1 MKRYL
6 IGICFL
12 LIANGLWAQM
22 TNNYGIFIHTYDAR
36 TLNPGKFVFYN
47 NLNFYSKASE
57 LSDPSIPSDDF
68 RANNY
73 WTVGD
78 NFSFSYGIMK
88 HFDASLGIRIY
99 QDTNVKEDNNL
110 PDDLFLTLRGGSFS
124 FADNHFHQAAIVG
137 FRFATAKYHNYLWS
151 EFSSGAALE
160 YGIKWAVT
168 YYSDKYLMDKK
179 FNLHFNL
186 GYWNHNE
193 KGVDLY
199 EMSNGSQ
206 LSGSVNS
213 GSIDL
218 ALAAV
223 VPTTHVDF
231 RFELNGM
238 YYLTNPDSFVYS
250 NSSYTYFSPSLK
262 YKASKMFS
270 IDFGADFR
278 LSGDD
283 RDIPS
288 WMRHPA
294 KHLNLPK
301 MYVPWKVN
309 FGISFAFGNLQ
320 EVTYYENPKEQEK
333 AKLMNKIHY
342 EEQKSQK
349 KQKEIMNIRQVGDE
363 IDKEIEDLQKKL
375 ED

>member
-12 LIANGLWAQM
+12 LIANGLMAQM
-22 TNNYGIFIHTYDAR
+22 TNNFRTLMHTYDAT
-36 TLNPGKFVFYN
+36 TLNPGKWVIYN

-57 LSDPSIPSDDF
+57 LSDPSIPSKDF

-78 NFSFSYGIMK
+78 NLSVCYGIMN
-88 HFDASLGIRIY
+88 HFDATIGIRVY
-99 QDTNVKEDNNL
+99 QDTNIKEDNNL

-124 FADNHFHQAAIVG
+124 FVDNHFHQAVIAG
-137 FRFATAKYHNYLWS
+137 FRFPTAKYHNYLWS
-151 EFSSGAALE
+151 EFSSGAPFE

-168 YYSDKYLMDKK
+168 YYSDNYLMDKK
-179 FNLHFNL
+179 LNFHFNL

-199 EMSNGSQ
+199 KLSGGQM
-206 LSGSVNS
+206 LSGSQNS
-213 GSIDL
+213 GNMDL
-218 ALAAV
+218 ALAIV
-223 VPTTHVDF
+223 FPTTHLDF

-238 YYLTNPDSFVYS
+238 YYLSDPDSFVYS
-250 NSSYTYFSPSLK
+250 NGNYTYFSPSIK
-262 YKASKMFS
+262 YKASNKFS
-270 IDFGADFR
+270 LDFGVDFR
-278 LSGDD
+278 LSGDEC
-283 RDIPS
+283 DIPT

-320 EVTYYENPKEQEK
+320 EFAYYDNPKEQEK
-333 AKLMNKIHY
+333 AKLKHKIY
-342 EEQKSQK
+342 KEEQKSHK
-349 KQKEIMNIRQVGDE
+349 TQKEIMNIRKVSDE